1 MALSVWFCPLLRAGR
16 TGGAAPWEGTKCLRD
31 LHMSTRES
39 AIVPWF
45 LSSSSPAHGLESS
58 GYQCQTHQCTL
69 SSVEFPSL
77 FPLLEEQGYQRGLA
91 MGGSVCPKSEFCDF
105 QALTFQYLSAWRHS
119 PGRCTAPGSVWVDTA
134 VIPLIFLQFW
144 FYLVQPHRVSRGVGK
159 TCADP
164 IPAPISSSP
173 SFRIMHDEVSE
184 TENIRKNL
192 AIERMIIEGCE
203 ILLDTSQTF
212 VRQGLC
218 RRQRPSP
225 LR

>member
-1 MALSVWFCPLLRAGR
+1 MGRHQVPPRSPHEHLGIGHSSLVFILFLTSPWTGVFWVSMPNPPVHFKFCKEL
-16 TGGAAPWEGTKCLRD
+16 
-31 LHMSTRES
+31 
-39 AIVPWF
+39 
-45 LSSSSPAHGLESS
+45 
-58 GYQCQTHQCTL
+58 
-69 SSVEFPSL
+69 PSL

-91 MGGSVCPKSEFCDF
+91 MEGSVCLKSEFCDF

-144 FYLVQPHRVSRGVGK
+144 FYLVQPHRMSRGVGK

-218 RRQRPSP
+218 RHQRPSP